1 MNKLTYTYQIM
12 LAFIFAIAFS
22 NPIFGQTKKNAP
34 APRVYKL
41 QIAAYREINFAQNV
55 KGLDTIGTL
64 YIEDDPSGIYRV
76 VMGYYKDAAEA
87 KTALANVRQAGYPN
101 AYLATQTLTAPLG
114 VEVAK
119 VFSSSDPEEWF
130 AAKEPAEE
138 PASETK
144 EQVVADKPPIAAPK
158 EAAIAKKATSPI
170 EAKEETMSDKTNEK
184 QQPKDNEAPVEEELM
199 AANNQQY
206 AIDLG
211 SFEQI
216 GDIKLGALNGLGDL
230 FTNPRNHVMIG
241 VYDEE
246 GEANQNLQV
255 VKKSG
260 FKYAIITPEIAA
272 SISKN
277 KTVPEKPI
285 AKKAATPAATPKPE
299 PKPEAVFTP
308 VKPKTAV
315 PTPTAKAP
323 PPTAKTATETT
334 APKPETYNVN
344 TNANA
349 NATSSKAATDF
360 LKLDGIFSE
369 VEFDLFK
376 VDAYDPTQEN
386 ISASN
391 TDTPEDIVLNQQL
404 KGEKIDPALWYVFN
418 QTPKDPSWGV
428 FALYKFRL
436 DAEHSAYVIRSGK
449 KTYLNDNF
457 IDLYVYDELQKRF
470 VTKENLS
477 RVWSTPEMMGIT
489 QSWILDLNN
498 DGVLDFLSYVIEENS
513 QPEKG
518 YETSNKFVGKVWLNK
533 RFVDVKIMNEEI
545 LKQQLGIDK

>member
-1 MNKLTYTYQIM
+1 M
-12 LAFIFAIAFS
+12 LALLFAIAFN
-22 NPIFGQTKKNAP
+22 NPIFGQTKKAAP

-41 QIAAYREINFAQNV
+41 QIAAYREINFAKNV

-87 KTALANVRQAGYPN
+87 KTALANVRQVGYEN
-101 AYLATQTLTAPLG
+101 AYLTTQTLAAPLG

-138 PASETK
+138 PAPESK
-144 EQVVADKPPIAAPK
+144 EQVVANKPPAN
-158 EAAIAKKATSPI
+158 AKKVTPTI
-170 EAKEETMSDKTNEK
+170 EAKEETMSDKAG
-184 QQPKDNEAPVEEELM
+184 KDNEKEQQKEQAAEEPM
-199 AANNQQY
+199 AANNAQY

-277 KTVPEKPI
+277 KTVPEKPT
-285 AKKAATPAATPKPE
+285 AKKATTPATTPAATPKA
-299 PKPEAVFTP
+299 EAVFTP
-308 VKPKTAV
+308 AKPKTA
-315 PTPTAKAP
+315 AP
-323 PPTAKTATETT
+323 PAATAKTATEPS
-334 APKPETYNVN
+334 ALKPNTYGVN
-344 TNANA
+344 TN
-349 NATSSKAATDF
+349 TSSKATADF
-360 LKLDGIFSE
+360 IKLDGVFSE

-391 TDTPEDIVLNQQL
+391 TDTPEDIALNQQL

-418 QTPKDPSWGV
+418 QAPKDPSWGV

-449 KTYLNDNF
+449 KTYQNDNF
-457 IDLYVYDELQKRF
+457 IDLYVYDEPQKRF

-477 RVWSTPEMMGIT
+477 RVWSTPQMMGIT

-518 YETSNKFVGKVWLNK
+518 YETSNKFMGKVWLNK
-533 RFVDVKIMNEEI
+533 RFVDVKILNEEI
-545 LKQQLGIDK
+545 LKQQLGIAE